1 MPFMRLAFCLS
12 ALVLAAF
19 PGSAQTIETEAEFAV
34 ILDYDTGEVLYSK
47 NGNEPMVPASMTKIM
62 TAHVVYDHIE
72 KGELS
77 LEDRFTVSERAWRE
91 GGWATGGSTMGLEI
105 GEQPTVEELLRGV
118 VVLSGNDACIV
129 LAEGISG
136 TEEAFAREMTR
147 VAQEM
152 GLKTANF
159 ENASGLYADNH
170 RISAID
176 LARLAQ
182 QEIKKFPQFYKYY
195 SEREMSWNGITQQN
209 RNPLL
214 GTMEGA
220 DGLKTGHLEIS
231 GYGLTASA
239 VRDGERRIIVLNG
252 LPSISSRA
260 SEGERMM
267 RLAFAAFER
276 RRVEAD
282 GAVIASLDVWNGKQ
296 AKVDV
301 VLAEPLSVAGQA
313 SAFDTAK
320 SEIVLSE
327 PLIAPIQEGQVI
339 GSLAVTLDGRSDP
352 VLVPVKAASSVEKLG
367 FLDRAI
373 AGLGI
378 KLDGGN

>member
-182 QEIKKFPQFYKYY
+182 QEIKKFPQFYKNYDATFA
-195 SEREMSWNGITQQN
+195 IT
-209 RNPLL
+209 
-214 GTMEGA
+214 
-220 DGLKTGHLEIS
+220 HS
-231 GYGLTASA
+231 
-239 VRDGERRIIVLNG
+239 RR
-252 LPSISSRA
+252 S
-260 SEGERMM
+260 
-267 RLAFAAFER
+267 
-276 RRVEAD
+276 
-282 GAVIASLDVWNGKQ
+282 Q
-296 AKVDV
+296 
-301 VLAEPLSVAGQA
+301 
-313 SAFDTAK
+313 
-320 SEIVLSE
+320 
-327 PLIAPIQEGQVI
+327 
-339 GSLAVTLDGRSDP
+339 
-352 VLVPVKAASSVEKLG
+352 
-367 FLDRAI
+367 AI
-373 AGLGI
+373 AGYFQMPCLQTVGAFHRAKKGVAVLLGDAI
-378 KLDGGN
+378 P